1 MVSGVSFSVNKG
13 ECFALLGPNGAGKS
27 TTMKML
33 YGSVQI
39 TSGELYMLGIS
50 LKKNVRDV
58 KARIGVVPQEDG
70 LDPEFTVYE
79 NLEIYSTYHGIDS
92 QVAKVRIE
100 EVLKITHLEE
110 MAHRSVEQLSG
121 GMKRRLAIARGL
133 LNHPEILILDEPT
146 VGLDPQ
152 ARLWI
157 WNFIQQ
163 LQSEG
168 VTVIMSTHYM
178 EEAQKLC
185 NRVAI
190 MDKGRILAMG
200 TPGALVKELIGKE
213 VIEVEMG
220 PKEIIYFMNRMNS
233 EGVSYQTAR
242 NQLNVHLK
250 EGQSHEQ
257 FIQRFHGYQLTIRQ
271 PNLSDVFLKLS
282 GHDLRDEPL

>member
-50 LKKNVRDV
+50 LKKNIRDV

-79 NLEIYSTYHGIDS
+79 NLEIFSAFQGIDS

-100 EVLKITHLEE
+100 EVLKIAQLEE
-110 MAHRSVEQLSG
+110 MAHRSVESLSG

-157 WNFIQQ
+157 WSFIQQ
-163 LQSEG
+163 LLSEG

-190 MDKGRILAMG
+190 MDKGKILAMG
-200 TPGALVKELIGKE
+200 TPSSLVKELIGKE
-213 VIEVEMG
+213 VIEVEMN
-220 PKEIIYFMNRMNS
+220 PKEIIYFVNRMNS
-233 EGVSYQTAR
+233 EGISYQTAR

-250 EGQSHEQ
+250 EGQTNEQ
-257 FIQRFHGYQLTIRQ
+257 LIQRFHGYQLTIRQ